1 MGTPADA
8 GAAAPPAEAAKPR
21 IRDVITRP
29 RMLMLVVLGAA
40 SGFPNQVTESAL
52 QAWLKDLH
60 VTNTDIGIL
69 SYVALPYLLKFLWAP
84 LLDRYP
90 LPFLG
95 RRRGWMLAT
104 QLLLAVTIAVL
115 AFQDPSRSLL
125 AVSACATAIVFFSAS
140 QDIVID
146 AYRADLAEPAER
158 GLAAAA
164 ANLGYRAA
172 SWIAFAIALVVADRW
187 GWPPALLV
195 VAGVMATFAIATYR
209 APEPAYRAPVPRS
222 LRESIVEPLRELAG
236 SRGALALLGL
246 VMIFKLG
253 DAFAVKLF
261 TPFLMDIGFSKTE
274 IGLVAKAVFTS
285 SSILGAVLGGIWM
298 VRLGL
303 FSSMLVF
310 GVLQAVSN
318 LAYYVLAVTG
328 KSFTI
333 MIVAVAIE
341 NVAHAM
347 GNVAVVAL
355 IMALCDVRF
364 SAFQYAL
371 LSVLAQLPR
380 YGLGGPA
387 GWVADHGGWPVY
399 YIVSFLLGLP
409 GLASV
414 WLLRARIRALDIGH
428 RGPQA

>member
-1 MGTPADA
+1 MDTPAEADTA
-8 GAAAPPAEAAKPR
+8 PAPPARKPG
-21 IRDVITRP
+21 IREVLRRP
-29 RMLMLVVLGAA
+29 RMLILVVLGAA

-60 VTNTDIGIL
+60 ISNTDIGML

-84 LLDRYP
+84 LLDRFP
-90 LPFLG
+90 LPGLG
-95 RRRGWMLAT
+95 RRRGWILAT
-104 QLLLAVTIAVL
+104 QVALTAAIAVL

-125 AVSACATAIVFFSAS
+125 AVTVCATAIVFFSAS

-158 GLAAAA
+158 GLAAAS

-172 SWIAFAIALVVADRW
+172 SWIAFAIALVVADRY

-195 VAGVMATFAIATYR
+195 VAGVMAAFTIATLR
-209 APEPAYRAPVPRS
+209 APEPEYRAAPPAS

-246 VMIFKLG
+246 VLIFKLG

-274 IGLVAKAVFTS
+274 IGLVAKAVFTT
-285 SSILGAVLGGIWM
+285 SSIVGAILGGIWM

-303 FSSMLVF
+303 LSAMLLF
-310 GVLQAVSN
+310 GILQAVSN
-318 LAYYVLAVTG
+318 LAYYVLALTG
-328 KSFTI
+328 KSFAV
-333 MIVAVAIE
+333 MIAAVAIE
-341 NVAHAM
+341 NLAHAM
-347 GNVAVVAL
+347 GNVALVAL

-371 LSVLAQLPR
+371 LSVLSQLPR

-399 YIVSFLLGLP
+399 YVVSFLLGIP
-409 GLASV
+409 GLVAV
-414 WLLRARIRALDIGH
+414 WLLRERIRALDVRH
-428 RGPQA
+428 

>member
-1 MGTPADA
+1 MSAPVEAGTGPQ
-8 GAAAPPAEAAKPR
+8 APPRPR

-29 RMLMLVVLGAA
+29 RMLILVALGAA

-60 VTNTDIGIL
+60 VSNTDIGL
-69 SYVALPYLLKFLWAP
+69 LTYVSLPYLLKFLWAP
-84 LLDRYP
+84 LLDRFP
-90 LPFLG
+90 LPLLG
-95 RRRGWMLAT
+95 RRRGWILAT
-104 QLLLAVTIAVL
+104 QLALAAAIAVM
-115 AFQDPSRSLL
+115 AFQDPAQSL
-125 AVSACATAIVFFSAS
+125 VGITVCATAIVFFSAS

-146 AYRADLAEPAER
+146 AYRTDLADPAER
-158 GLAAAA
+158 GLAAAS

-172 SWIAFAIALVVADRW
+172 SWIAFAIALVVADRF

-195 VAGVMATFAIATYR
+195 VAGVMAAFAIATMR
-209 APEPAYRAPVPRS
+209 APEPVYANPPPRS
-222 LRESIVEPLRELAG
+222 LRESVIEPLRELTG

-274 IGLVAKAVFTS
+274 IGLVAKAVFTTS
-285 SSILGAVLGGIWM
+285 SLAGAVIGGIWM

-303 FSSMLVF
+303 FSSMLLF

-328 KSFTI
+328 KSMTL
-333 MIVAVAIE
+333 MIAAVAIE
-341 NVAHAM
+341 NVTHAM

-355 IMALCDVRF
+355 IMAICDVRF

-387 GWVADHGGWPVY
+387 GWVADHGGWPIY
-399 YIVSFLLGLP
+399 YVVSFLLGIP
-409 GLASV
+409 GLVTV
-414 WLLRARIRALDIGH
+414 WVLRERIRALDIRH
-428 RGPQA
+428 

>member
-1 MGTPADA
+1 MNQPAEA
-8 GAAAPPAEAAKPR
+8 VSAAPPTAAPKPS
-21 IRDVITRP
+21 IREVLTRP
-29 RMLMLVVLGAA
+29 RMLILVALGAA

-60 VTNTDIGIL
+60 ISNTEIGML

-84 LLDRYP
+84 LLDRFP
-90 LPFLG
+90 LPMFG
-95 RRRGWMLAT
+95 RRRGWILAT
-104 QLLLAVTIAVL
+104 QLLLAVTIALL
-115 AFQDPSRSLL
+115 AFQNPADSLL
-125 AVSACATAIVFFSAS
+125 AVSVCATAIVFFSAS

-158 GLAAAA
+158 GLAAAS

-172 SWIAFAIALVVADRW
+172 SWIAFAIALVVADRF

-195 VAGVMATFAIATYR
+195 VAGVMATFTIATIR
-209 APEPAYRAPVPRS
+209 APEPVYRTPPPRT
-222 LRESIVEPLRELAG
+222 LRESVVEPLRELAG
-236 SRGALALLGL
+236 SRGALSLLGL

-285 SSILGAVLGGIWM
+285 SAIVGAVLGGIWM

-303 FSSMLVF
+303 LSSMLVF
-310 GVLQAVSN
+310 GMMQAVSN

-328 KSFTI
+328 KSYAV
-333 MIVAVAIE
+333 MIAAVAIE
-341 NVAHAM
+341 NLTHAM
-347 GNVAVVAL
+347 GNVAMVAL

-371 LSVLAQLPR
+371 LSVLSQLPR

-399 YIVSFLLGLP
+399 YVVSFLLGIP
-409 GLASV
+409 GLVTV
-414 WLLRARIRALDIGH
+414 WLLRDRIRALDVPH
-428 RGPQA
+428 

>member
-1 MGTPADA
+1 MDTPVDA
-8 GAAAPPAEAAKPR
+8 GTAPPPEAAAKPR
-21 IRDVITRP
+21 IRDVLTRP
-29 RMLMLVVLGAA
+29 RMLILVVLGAA
-40 SGFPNQVTESAL
+40 SGFPNQITESAL

-60 VTNTDIGIL
+60 VSNTEIGML

-95 RRRGWMLAT
+95 RRRGWILAF
-104 QLLLAVTIAVL
+104 QLLLAATIAVL
-115 AFQDPSRSLL
+115 ALQDPTQTLL
-125 AVSACATAIVFFSAS
+125 GITICATAIVFFSAS

-146 AYRADLAEPAER
+146 AYRADVSEPAER
-158 GLAAAA
+158 GLAAAS

-172 SWIAFAIALVVADRW
+172 SWIAFAIALVIADHW

-195 VAGVMATFAIATYR
+195 VAATMAAFAVATVR
-209 APEPAYRAPVPRS
+209 APEPIYRTPPPRS

-246 VMIFKLG
+246 IMIFKLG

-310 GVLQAVSN
+310 GILQAVSN

-328 KSFTI
+328 KSFAV
-333 MIVAVAIE
+333 MIAAVAIE
-341 NVAHAM
+341 NVTHAM

-371 LSVLAQLPR
+371 LSVLVQLPR

-399 YIVSFLLGLP
+399 YIVSFLLGIP
-409 GLASV
+409 GLVTV
-414 WLLRARIRALDIGH
+414 WLLRARIRSLDVQH
-428 RGPQA
+428 

>member
-1 MGTPADA
+1 
-8 GAAAPPAEAAKPR
+8 
-21 IRDVITRP
+21 
-29 RMLMLVVLGAA
+29 MLILVALGAA

-60 VTNTDIGIL
+60 VSNTQIGML
-69 SYVALPYLLKFLWAP
+69 SYVSLPYLLKFLWAP
-84 LLDRYP
+84 LLDRFP
-90 LPFLG
+90 LPLLG
-95 RRRGWMLAT
+95 RRRGWILVT
-104 QLLLAVTIAVL
+104 QLLLAAAIGLL
-115 AFQDPSRSLL
+115 AFQDPAESLL

-146 AYRADLAEPAER
+146 AYRADLAEPEER
-158 GLAAAA
+158 GLAAAS

-172 SWIAFAIALVVADRW
+172 SWIAFAIALVVADHF

-195 VAGVMATFAIATYR
+195 VAVVMAAFAIATLR
-209 APEPAYRAPVPRS
+209 APEPAYRVAPPHS
-222 LRESIVEPLRELAG
+222 LRESVIEALRELAG
-236 SRGALALLGL
+236 SRGALSLLGL

-274 IGLVAKAVFTS
+274 IGLLAKAVFTS
-285 SSILGAVLGGIWM
+285 SAIVGAVLGGIWM

-303 FSSMLVF
+303 LNSMLVF
-310 GVLQAVSN
+310 GVMQAVSN
-318 LAYYVLAVTG
+318 LAYYVLAITG
-328 KSFTI
+328 KNYTM
-333 MIVAVAIE
+333 MIAAVAIE
-341 NVAHAM
+341 NLTHAM
-347 GNVAVVAL
+347 GNVAIVAL

-371 LSVLAQLPR
+371 LSVLSQLPR

-399 YIVSFLLGLP
+399 YIVSFLLGIP
-409 GLASV
+409 GLVTV
-414 WLLRARIRALDIGH
+414 WLLRERIRALDVAH
-428 RGPQA
+428 

>member
-1 MGTPADA
+1 VSGPARK
-8 GAAAPPAEAAKPR
+8 GSKPS
-21 IRDVITRP
+21 IREVLTRP
-29 RMLMLVVLGAA
+29 RMLILVALGAA

-60 VTNTDIGIL
+60 VSNTQIGML

-84 LLDRYP
+84 LLDRFP
-90 LPFLG
+90 LPMIG
-95 RRRGWMLAT
+95 RRRGWILAT
-104 QLLLAVTIAVL
+104 QLLLAAAIGLL
-115 AFQDPSRSLL
+115 AFQDPADSLF
-125 AVSACATAIVFFSAS
+125 AVTVCATAIVFFSAS

-146 AYRADLAEPAER
+146 AYRADLARPEER
-158 GLAAAA
+158 GLAAAS

-172 SWIAFAIALVVADRW
+172 SWIAFAIALVVADHF

-195 VAGVMATFAIATYR
+195 VAAVMAAFSIATIR
-209 APEPAYRAPVPRS
+209 APEPDYRTPPPAT
-222 LRESIVEPLRELAG
+222 LRESVIEPLRELAG
-236 SRGALALLGL
+236 SRGALSLLGL

-285 SSILGAVLGGIWM
+285 SSIVGAVLGGIWM

-303 FSSMLVF
+303 LSSMLVF
-310 GVLQAVSN
+310 GLMQAVSN
-318 LAYYVLAVTG
+318 LAYYVLAVVG
-328 KSFTI
+328 KSYAV
-333 MIVAVAIE
+333 MIAAVAIE
-341 NVAHAM
+341 NLAHAM
-347 GNVAVVAL
+347 GNVALVAL

-371 LSVLAQLPR
+371 LSVLSQLPR

-399 YIVSFLLGLP
+399 YVASFLLGIP
-409 GLASV
+409 GLVTV
-414 WLLRARIRALDIGH
+414 WLLRDRIRALDVQH
-428 RGPQA
+428 

>member
-1 MGTPADA
+1 MPVAADEPA
-8 GAAAPPAEAAKPR
+8 GQRTAATAKPS
-21 IRDVITRP
+21 IREVLTRP
-29 RMLMLVVLGAA
+29 RMLILVALGAA

-60 VTNTDIGIL
+60 ISNTDIGLL

-95 RRRGWMLAT
+95 RRRGWILVT
-104 QLLLAVTIAVL
+104 QLALAATIAVL
-115 AFQDPSRSLL
+115 ALQNPVDSLL
-125 AVSACATAIVFFSAS
+125 GLTICATAIVFFSAS

-146 AYRADLAEPAER
+146 AYRTDLADPAER
-158 GLAAAA
+158 GLAAAS

-172 SWIAFAIALVVADRW
+172 SWIAFAIALVVADHF

-195 VAGVMATFAIATYR
+195 VAAVMAAFTIATVR
-209 APEPAYRAPVPRS
+209 APEPVYRTPPPRS
-222 LRESIVEPLRELAG
+222 LRESVVEPLRELLG
-236 SRGALALLGL
+236 SRGALALIGL
-246 VMIFKLG
+246 VMVFKLG

-274 IGLVAKAVFTS
+274 IGLVAKAVFTTAS
-285 SSILGAVLGGIWM
+285 LAGAVIGGIWM

-303 FSSMLVF
+303 LSAMLVF
-310 GVLQAVSN
+310 GAMQAVSN
-318 LAYYVLAVTG
+318 LSYYVLAVTG
-328 KSFTI
+328 KSFAV
-333 MIVAVAIE
+333 MIAAVAIE

-347 GNVAVVAL
+347 GNVAMVAL
-355 IMALCDVRF
+355 IMAICDVRF

-387 GWVADHGGWPVY
+387 GWVADHWGWPAY
-399 YIVSFLLGLP
+399 YVVSFALGIP
-409 GLASV
+409 GLVAV
-414 WLLRARIRALDIGH
+414 WLVRERIRALDVGH
-428 RGPQA
+428 